1 MKEKTIL
8 RPDKILA
15 AAFLILTVC
24 VLSRL
29 KTVYAAEKP
38 VIEVETA
45 EAEPGGEIRLEV
57 SISDNPGICAL
68 RLAVNYD
75 RSLTLVKAEDT
86 ALYGDHMF
94 GNDMSADPY
103 YIMWDES
110 LKPGDNRS
118 NGTLACLTFRVAGDA
133 LPGTYKVWI
142 TYTVG
147 DIYNSKLQD
156 IEAEL
161 IEGGVKISE
170 KTTPSSVPA
179 TTPSAT
185 PTSVHELTATPTTS
199 PEPTTPTSVHEPTAT
214 PAVTP
219 TVVTGPTVTPA
230 TPGVTSSPAAT
241 LTPTVTPGLT
251 ADPTPAVTSE
261 PPVTDDGSGS
271 KGYGSE
277 VTQSGKTKAFTVTV
291 ADKKGQT
298 VKYKVKPAANTED
311 GTAGSAAIVSLKTG
325 SKSIVIPDTVEIE
338 GKTYKVTSIGKNAL
352 KANKKVTKLQIGA
365 NITAIGRNACRSLKK
380 LKTIVINS
388 DRIAK
393 VGNGAFKGIASK
405 ATIKIKAAKK
415 PYKDTV
421 SLIKASGTGKN
432 IKYTRIK

>member
-24 VLSRL
+24 VLSRV

-75 RSLTLVKAEDT
+75 RSLTLVKAEDA

-185 PTSVHELTATPTTS
+185 PTSVHELTATPTTAPTTS

-214 PAVTP
+214 PAVT
-219 TVVTGPTVTPA
+219 
-230 TPGVTSSPAAT
+230 
-241 LTPTVTPGLT
+241 
-251 ADPTPAVTSE
+251 SE

-271 KGYGSE
+271 KGDGSE

-291 ADKKGQT
+291 TDKKGQT

-311 GTAGSAAIVSLKTG
+311 GTAGSAAIASLKTG

-338 GKTYKVTSIGKNAL
+338 GKTYKVTSIGKKAL

-388 DRIAK
+388 DRITK

-432 IKYTRIK
+432 IKFTRIK